1 MTADQIQD
9 MIVWDAEGFATL
21 PADAQVECDNPF
33 DWTPIAH
40 VEIPADEEDAR

>member
-1 MTADQIQD
+1 MTATDIQD

-21 PADAQVECDNPF
+21 PDDAPDVCDNPF

-40 VEIPADEEDAR
+40 TEIPADQEDA